1 MRSGHWYLV
10 SRNAADQGRKGK
22 PDLLYTA
29 PSRAIEKRRR
39 VSEGSHK
46 IATIMA
52 LRAVGHDVSAPP
64 GEPAFKHVVEFK
76 RDIYAGLI
84 EEHGGRCF
92 NPAGDDEFV
101 QFDNAIDAIHCAV
114 EIQQSLL
121 GENERL
127 PLAQRVLLRIG
138 LHIGEVREK
147 NGRLSGDGC
156 NIALGLEALAVP
168 GGICLSG
175 SVFEQIKQRGHVGVE
190 FAGEKDIPDAPNP
203 VAIYQVVEPG
213 VETGRL
219 SLWSELQRRN
229 VVRVGVAYAVVGWLL
244 IQIAD
249 VILPTFDAPRW
260 IMQALISAVILG
272 FPVALVLAWIYELTP
287 MGLKRSDDVLRQA
300 SIRWL
305 TGRRLDGAIISLLV
319 MAVVFLVYENY
330 VSKGIERLNTAD
342 PVSVA
347 VLAFKNH
354 GQDAGDEYFADGL
367 ADELLGVLGRVH
379 ELKVASRTASFYF
392 KDKDVDIG
400 TIASTLMVDNVLSG
414 SVRRDGGRVRITA
427 VLDDTETQNVLWT
440 ETYEEKFEALLDIQ
454 TDIAQS
460 VATAIVPVLS
470 PDSQYLIEAPP
481 TKNVDAYDFYLR
493 GRNYLRQPAEEA
505 TLASA
510 VELFDRAISLDR
522 RFAQAYAGL
531 CDAHLGTYEFAR
543 KPESFEKA
551 EVACHRA
558 LTLDDSLWEVHVA
571 LGNLYLTNGQPDSA
585 ILELETAIAAQPN
598 AVESYLALAK
608 TYSGQNNPELAES
621 TFRRAEAVEGGY
633 WGVHRDF
640 GNFLYKQSRFD
651 EAIARHTRVTEL
663 APDSG
668 IGYDN
673 LGISY
678 LQIGE
683 FSKAE
688 NAFNSSPLPSRW
700 TYMNR
705 GLVYFYRGD
714 YSKAVQD
721 QKRAI
726 ELAPQVHA
734 SWGFLA
740 DAYRFMQGEDDN
752 AKNAYENAIQLAEE
766 RLRISPGD
774 WRSVG
779 QLGMYYAYVGRN
791 DEAVAQ
797 IQNLLENSTD
807 STAWYFT
814 TRVRLQI
821 GDMKGA
827 YESLEQTVAAGWPR
841 VLLAS
846 NPDIVALRGESG
858 YAGLMAE
865 PQS

>member
-1 MRSGHWYLV
+1 
-10 SRNAADQGRKGK
+10 
-22 PDLLYTA
+22 
-29 PSRAIEKRRR
+29 
-39 VSEGSHK
+39 
-46 IATIMA
+46 MA
-52 LRAVGHDVSAPP
+52 LRSDGHDASAQPS
-64 GEPAFKHVVEFK
+64 ESVFERETFV
-76 RDIYAGLI
+76 GLI
-84 EEHGGRCF
+84 KEHGGRSF
-92 NPAGDDEFV
+92 NTAGDSQFA

-114 EIQQSLL
+114 EIQQTLL
-121 GENERL
+121 SENERL
-127 PLAQRVLLRIG
+127 PLEQRALLRIG

-156 NIALGLEALAVP
+156 NIARGLEALAVP

-175 SVFEQIKQRGHVGVE
+175 SVFEQIKHRGHVGVE
-190 FAGEKDIPDAPNP
+190 FAGENDVPGAPEP

-213 VETGRL
+213 IETGKL

-260 IMQALISAVILG
+260 MMQALISTVILG
-272 FPVALVLAWIYELTP
+272 FPVAAVLAWVYEVTP
-287 MGLKRSDDVLRQA
+287 MGVKRSDDVLRQT
-300 SIRWL
+300 SISWL

-330 VSKGIERLNTAD
+330 VSKGIERLNTAG
-342 PVSVA
+342 PVSIA
-347 VLAFKNH
+347 VLAFENH
-354 GQDAGDEYFADGL
+354 GKDADDEYFADGL

-379 ELKVASRTASFYF
+379 ELKVASRTASFYY
-392 KDKDVDIG
+392 KGKDVDIG
-400 TIASTLMVDNVLSG
+400 TIASTLMVGHVLSG
-414 SVRRDGGRVRITA
+414 SVRRDGERVRITA
-427 VLDDTETQNVLWT
+427 VLDDIKNQNILWT

-470 PDSQYLIEAPP
+470 PDSQFVIEAPP
-481 TKNVDAYDFYLR
+481 TEIAEAYDFYLR

-531 CDAHLGTYEFAR
+531 CDAHLGTYEFALE
-543 KPESFEKA
+543 PESFEKA
-551 EVACHRA
+551 EEACHRA

-585 ILELETAIAAQPN
+585 IAELETAIAAQPN
-598 AVESYLALAK
+598 AVGSYLALAK
-608 TYSGQNNPELAES
+608 TYAGQDRPELAES
-621 TFRRAEAVEGGY
+621 TFRRAEEAEGGY
-633 WGVHRDF
+633 WGVHREF
-640 GNFLYKQSRFD
+640 GNFLTAQSRFE
-651 EAIARHTRVTEL
+651 EAIERHIRVTEL

-673 LGISY
+673 LGRTY
-678 LQIGE
+678 LSIGE
-683 FSKAE
+683 FDKAE
-688 NAFNSSPLPSRW
+688 TAFSASPLPSRW

-705 GLVYFYRGD
+705 GLVYFYRGE
-714 YSKAVQD
+714 YSNAVQD
-721 QKRAI
+721 QRRAI

-734 SWGFLA
+734 SWGYLA
-740 DAYRFMQGEDDN
+740 DAYRYIRGEEDN
-752 AKNAYENAIQLAEE
+752 AKNAYEQAIQLAEE

-791 DEAVAQ
+791 DDAVAQ
-797 IQNLLENSTD
+797 IQNLLENRTD
-807 STAWYFT
+807 SSAYYFA

-827 YESLEQTVAAGWPR
+827 YESLEQTVNAGWPR
-841 VLLAS
+841 LSLAS

-858 YAGLMAE
+858 YAVLMAE
-865 PQS
+865 PES

>member
-1 MRSGHWYLV
+1 
-10 SRNAADQGRKGK
+10 
-22 PDLLYTA
+22 
-29 PSRAIEKRRR
+29 
-39 VSEGSHK
+39 VSESSHK

-52 LRAVGHDVSAPP
+52 LRAVGHDASAQP
-64 GEPAFKHVVEFK
+64 GEREFDSAVAS
-76 RDIYAGLI
+76 RRETYAALI

-92 NPAGDDEFV
+92 DPAGDRQFA

-114 EIQQSLL
+114 EIQQTLL
-121 GENERL
+121 GENERM

-138 LHIGEVREK
+138 LHIGEVRET

-156 NIALGLEALAVP
+156 NIAVGLEALAVP

-175 SVFEQIKQRGHVGVE
+175 AVFEQIKQRGHVGVE
-190 FAGEKDIPDAPNP
+190 FAGEKDVPDATEP

-213 VETGRL
+213 VETGQL

-229 VVRVGVAYAVVGWLL
+229 VVRVGVAYAVFGWLL
-244 IQIAD
+244 IQVAD
-249 VILPTFDAPRW
+249 VVLPTFDAPRW
-260 IMQALISAVILG
+260 MMQALISAVILG
-272 FPVALVLAWIYELTP
+272 FPVAVVLAWIYELTP

-305 TGRRLDGAIISLLV
+305 TGRRLEGAIISLLV

-330 VSKGIERLNTAD
+330 VSRAIDKLNTAD

-347 VLAFKNH
+347 VLAFENH
-354 GQDAGDEYFADGL
+354 GEDAGDEYFADGL
-367 ADELLGVLGRVH
+367 AEELLSVLARVR

-400 TIASTLMVDNVLSG
+400 TIASTLMVGHVLSG
-414 SVRRDGGRVRITA
+414 SVRRDGERVRITA
-427 VLDDTETQNVLWT
+427 VLDDTENRNVLWT

-454 TDIAQS
+454 TEIAQS

-470 PDSQYLIEAPP
+470 PDSQFLVEEPP
-481 TKNVDAYDFYLR
+481 TQSAEAYDFYLR
-493 GRNYLRQPAEEA
+493 GRNNLRQPAEEV
-505 TLASA
+505 TLAGA
-510 VELFDRAISLDR
+510 VELFEKAISLDQ
-522 RFAQAYAGL
+522 RFAEAYAGL
-531 CDAHLGTYEFAR
+531 CDAHLRTYEFAL
-543 KPESFEKA
+543 KPESFETA
-551 EVACHRA
+551 VVECHRA
-558 LTLDDSLWEVHVA
+558 LALDDGLWEVRVA
-571 LGNLYLTNGQPDSA
+571 LGNLYLTNGQPDIA
-585 ILELETAIAAQPN
+585 ILELEKAIAAQPN
-598 AVESYLALAK
+598 AVEPHLALAK
-608 TYSGQNNPELAES
+608 AYAGQNKPDLAEA
-621 TFRRAEAVEGGY
+621 TFLKAEEVEGGY

-640 GNFLYKQSRFD
+640 GNFLNSQSRFD
-651 EAIARHTRVTEL
+651 ESIERHIRVTEL

-673 LGISY
+673 LGRTY
-678 LQIGE
+678 LSIGE
-683 FSKAE
+683 FDKAE
-688 NAFNSSPLPSRW
+688 SAFNASPLPSRW

-705 GLVYFYRGD
+705 GLVYYYRGE

-740 DAYRFMQGEDDN
+740 DAYRFMQGEEDN
-752 AKNAYENAIQLAEE
+752 ANNAYERAIQLAEE

-797 IQNLLENSTD
+797 IKKLLENSPD
-807 STAWYFT
+807 STAYYFT
-814 TRVRLQI
+814 TRVRLHI
-821 GDMKGA
+821 GDTKGA
-827 YESLEQTVAAGWPR
+827 YESLKQTVEAGWPR

-846 NPDIVALRGESG
+846 NPDIMALRGESG
-858 YAGLMAE
+858 YAALMAE
-865 PQS
+865 H